1 MTSNNSVE
9 PSALAQEVVE
19 PATYRVELCS
29 KEDDGFAFRFTL
41 PPEGLALRSVA
52 IVNDVPEISF
62 DASHKVPTITE
73 EDVAVALRLASEGNR
88 PEFFFI
94 PIPFGHPLHGR
105 QFNQYKPQWLRGTS
119 VGNLLFYA
127 DWSMKCL
134 SVGARSNDEKSAFRS
149 WQKTSQLEGLATVL
163 DFPKDN
169 PPGSIIMSCESAK
182 VQKEENEMVFPE
194 EPEMKIVD
202 DSNSLYS
209 KYISETYPSIAYH
222 DEPRFL
228 KMQELIKLILAA
240 EWLIEK
246 GVRVSKKWMMAH
258 TAKPRPLAKAIE
270 GGAES
275 HQNKARSPPEEE
287 MIPPQ
292 PAIVKVPSS
301 DVSVKTL
308 EAEQYRC
315 LGKCGVGRRYGWHDS
330 GSKEMVM
337 FDEDGGLCLRQRSL
351 KMVVNHH
358 VTVEGQPS
366 KEVSVW
372 FSLPL
377 SPNTPTLL
385 TTELENQDVKQLLV
399 QSSHQ
404 EITGTFGRMLVDV
417 TVDDIVVSK
426 DGGELKVEKTI
437 QPCPPLALP
446 QRKETTSIKASAD
459 DYNLLFGHMDP
470 NQPIRP
476 GIPGLCEEIT
486 PNIKSWDELFNETVP
501 WPYVWQMP
509 YIGVGEP
516 VAGGGVT
523 THGFRVKD
531 EPRIRT
537 EVPCSE
543 TPWVDCYKKRGS
555 QLAVRAQWQTD
566 QGKYIAVRYCFGSRF
581 LSCLEHLIMKQ
592 RI

>member
-1 MTSNNSVE
+1 MTSNSNVKL
-9 PSALAQEVVE
+9 SAFTQEGAD
-19 PATYRVELCS
+19 PAPDRVELCS
-29 KEDDGFAFRFTL
+29 KEDDGFAFHFTL
-41 PPEGLALRSVA
+41 PPDGLALRSVA
-52 IVNDVPEISF
+52 IVDDVPEIRF
-62 DASHKVPTITE
+62 DASHKVPTVTE
-73 EDVAVALRLASEGNR
+73 EDVAIALRLALEGNR

-94 PIPFGHPLHGR
+94 TIPFGHPFYGR

-119 VGNLLFYA
+119 LGNLLFDA
-127 DWSMKCL
+127 DWIMKCL
-134 SVGARSNDEKSAFRS
+134 NVGARSNDEKSEFS
-149 WQKTSQLEGLATVL
+149 GWQKTSQLEGLATAL

-169 PPGSIIMSCESAK
+169 PPGSIIMSCKSAK
-182 VQKEENEMVFPE
+182 VQKDDNEMVFPE
-194 EPEMKIVD
+194 EPKMKIVD
-202 DSNSLYS
+202 ASNSLYS
-209 KYISETYPSIAYH
+209 KYITEIYPSVAYH

-258 TAKPRPLAKAIE
+258 TAKPSAVAKAIE

-275 HQNKARSPPEEE
+275 HQDKVKSPPKE

-292 PAIVKVPSS
+292 PMTVKVPSS

-337 FDEDGGLCLRQRSL
+337 FDENGELCLRQQSL

-358 VTVEGQPS
+358 VTVEGQPTEKGS
-366 KEVSVW
+366 LW

-377 SPNTPTLL
+377 PLNIPTPLM
-385 TTELENQDVKQLLV
+385 TELENQDVKQLLP
-399 QSSHQ
+399 QGSQQ
-404 EITGTFGRMLVDV
+404 EITGNFGRMLVHV

-426 DGGELKVEKTI
+426 DGAELKVEKTI

-446 QRKETTSIKASAD
+446 QQKQTTSIKVSVD

-470 NQPIRP
+470 NQPICP
-476 GIPGLCEEIT
+476 EIPGLCEEIT
-486 PNIKSWDELFNETVP
+486 PSVKSWNELFNETVP
-501 WPYVWQMP
+501 WPHVWQMP

-523 THGFRVKD
+523 THGFRV
-531 EPRIRT
+531 EEEARVRT
-537 EVPCSE
+537 KVSSSE
-543 TPWVDCYKKRGS
+543 TPWVDQYIKRGS
-555 QLAVRAQWQTD
+555 QLAVRAQWQTN
-566 QGKYIAVRYCFGSRF
+566 QGRYNV
-581 LSCLEHLIMKQ
+581 
-592 RI
+592 

>member
-1 MTSNNSVE
+1 MTSNSNVKL
-9 PSALAQEVVE
+9 SAFTQEGAD
-19 PATYRVELCS
+19 PAPDRVELCS
-29 KEDDGFAFRFTL
+29 KEDDGFAFHFTL
-41 PPEGLALRSVA
+41 PPDGLALRSVA
-52 IVNDVPEISF
+52 IVDDVPEVRF

-73 EDVAVALRLASEGNR
+73 EDFAIALRLASEGIR

-94 PIPFGHPLHGR
+94 GIPFEHPFHGR
-105 QFNQYKPQWLRGTS
+105 QFNQYKPPWLRGTS
-119 VGNLLFYA
+119 VGNLLFDA
-127 DWSMKCL
+127 DWIMKCL
-134 SVGARSNDEKSAFRS
+134 SVGARSNDEKSEFRG
-149 WQKTSQLEGLATVL
+149 WQKTSQLEGLATAL

-182 VQKEENEMVFPE
+182 VQKDENEMVFPE
-194 EPEMKIVD
+194 EPKMKIVD
-202 DSNSLYS
+202 ASNSLYS
-209 KYISETYPSIAYH
+209 KYISEIYPSVAYH

-240 EWLIEK
+240 EWLTEK

-258 TAKPRPLAKAIE
+258 TAKPRQVAKAIE

-275 HQNKARSPPEEE
+275 HQDKVKSPPKE

-292 PAIVKVPSS
+292 PATVEVPSS

-315 LGKCGVGRRYGWHDS
+315 LGKCGVGRRYGWHDY

-337 FDEDGGLCLRQRSL
+337 FDENGELCLRQQSV

-358 VTVEGQPS
+358 VTVEGQPTEKGS
-366 KEVSVW
+366 LW
-372 FSLPL
+372 FSLPVPL
-377 SPNTPTLL
+377 SIPTPLM
-385 TTELENQDVKQLLV
+385 TELENQDVKQLLP
-399 QSSHQ
+399 QNSHQ

-417 TVDDIVVSK
+417 AVDDTAVSK

-446 QRKETTSIKASAD
+446 QQKQTTSIKASVD

-486 PNIKSWDELFNETVP
+486 PSVKSWNELFNETVP
-501 WPYVWQMP
+501 WPHVWQMP

-516 VAGGGVT
+516 VASGGVT
-523 THGFRVKD
+523 THGFRV
-531 EPRIRT
+531 EEEARVRT
-537 EVPCSE
+537 KVPSSE
-543 TPWVDCYKKRGS
+543 TPWVDQYKKCGS
-555 QLAVRAQWQTD
+555 QLAVRAQWQTN
-566 QGKYIAVRYCFGSRF
+566 QGRYNAV
-581 LSCLEHLIMKQ
+581 
-592 RI
+592 